1 MGVINKI
8 SIITPETK
16 AYVRLICFGKASDQ
30 YIKIKRR
37 IGGFVAANM
46 SGKGIKLRIIPIIKK
61 TIVTI

>member
-1 MGVINKI
+1 M
-8 SIITPETK
+8 
-16 AYVRLICFGKASDQ
+16 CFGKASDQ

-37 IGGFVAANM
+37 MGGFVAANK